1 MRFHH
6 EHGDGWDA
14 GHWIGASLM
23 LLILVAILV
32 ALGIFLFRTLRNQ
45 STPVATVPAPTS
57 RASEILAERFAR
69 GEIDADEFTRRRE
82 LLRSDGPDPRT

>member
-6 EHGDGWDA
+6 DHGGGWDA
-14 GHWIGASLM
+14 AHWIGAGLM
-23 LLILVAILV
+23 FLILVAILI
-32 ALGIFLFRTLRNQ
+32 ALGIFLFRTLRHA
-45 STPVATVPAPTS
+45 STAVPSAPSPVN

-82 LLRSDGPDPRT
+82 LLRSDGLDPKT

>member
-6 EHGDGWDA
+6 EHGGGWDV

-23 LLILVAILV
+23 LLILVAVLV
-32 ALGIFLFRTLRNQ
+32 GLGVLLLRTLRNE
-45 STPVATVPAPTS
+45 PARQVGTGS
-57 RASEILAERFAR
+57 GTNRALEILAERFAR

-82 LLRSDGPDPRT
+82 LLRGEGP